1 MKRFFTTFAPAFAL
15 LCITACSGARQP
27 LFTANPL
34 GVGPVLL
41 TMSSAQ
47 IPASHPGLYDTF
59 TTERTPEGYT
69 LLHFTQDGATV
80 MEARA
85 YDDEIESIEIL
96 GTGVGSMEG
105 IAPGT
110 EVKQLFKNGGIS
122 QTDNDG
128 QLVITLNGMAYRASG
143 LNEQGREKLEKAYAG
158 GATPQITVRDFEPGA
173 RVTSILIN

>member
-1 MKRFFTTFAPAFAL
+1 M

-34 GVGPVLL
+34 GVGPILL
-41 TMSSAQ
+41 TMPAAQ
-47 IPASHPGLYDTF
+47 IPPSHPGLYDAF
-59 TTERTPEGYT
+59 TAEQTPEGYT
-69 LLHFTQDGATV
+69 ALHFTLAGAPV
-80 MEARA
+80 MEVRT
-85 YDDEIESIEIL
+85 YGDEIESIEIL

-128 QLVITLNGMAYRASG
+128 QLVITLNGMVYRASE
-143 LNEQGREKLEKAYAG
+143 LNGQGREKLEKAYAD
-158 GATPQITVRDFEPGA
+158 GATPQITARDFEPGA